1 MYNCEL
7 FSVQKNS
14 ADVQMLSESID
25 NIAHAIYKSDI
36 RVLFKTDI
44 DATEKAFTKV
54 LKTSDKSGDEI
65 DYNIFVNALDTT
77 DSSSFKSLF
86 YNFIKSAEASLP
98 KNEENSAL
106 TPKIKIST
114 IKDLGNGYNGYC
126 FKIFSKHYV
135 VLPLASLTGVE
146 IEALV
151 TDAINKAQSIFKQ
164 NEESCP
170 DGIAY
175 IEKPALPQVKKK
187 EGFFMSFIPHK
198 GDSKNNVIRKIV
210 VLLAIIAFIVSAAY
224 LINEFAIKPYLNSQI
239 TSEIHDIAY
248 NTTTDSGDD
257 TTPETQNWE
266 ALKKLNKEIVAWITL
281 KGTKIDYP
289 VLEHKGDN
297 AYSQYYLNRTYK
309 KSYSSYG
316 SVFVDYRS
324 TDSVKSKNVILH
336 GHNIRDG
343 SMFNALMGYGDL
355 KGNLNFYKKH
365 PIIEFNTPEANGQ
378 YKIISVFK
386 TSTYY
391 DHDDGKFFNYM
402 QGSFLS
408 DAEFM
413 NYVYNVRI
421 RSLINCPVMVNEDDQ
436 LLTLSTCSYE
446 FTGFRTVVVARKL
459 RDGEKATVNTEIAT
473 VNSAAVFPAC
483 YYQRYGGSKP
493 EILTFKKA
501 YSKGLINWYDGAGNL
516 EGSEELTE
524 TVKSNPTED
533 PSNPG
538 EVGGGGLINYYEV
551 KFVNHDGSEYYT
563 LSVKEGDSVTP
574 PGGTPTLPK
583 DDYYDYTFTGWLT
596 DGLDLNNVHYSMT
609 IYPNFT
615 ATLKPPKT
623 Q

>member
-1 MYNCEL
+1 MYNCEI

-14 ADVQMLSESID
+14 ADVEKLNDSMD
-25 NIAHAIYKSDI
+25 NIASSLYKRDI
-36 RVLFKTDI
+36 RVLFNTDI
-44 DATEKAFTKV
+44 DDKEKAFTKV
-54 LKTSDKSGDEI
+54 LKTTDNADEEI
-65 DYNIFVNALDTT
+65 DYNIFVNALDTQ
-77 DSSSFKSLF
+77 DPSSFKSLF
-86 YNFIKSAEASLP
+86 LNFIKSVEATLP
-98 KNEENSAL
+98 KSEEDKNL
-106 TPKIKIST
+106 VPKIKIST

-126 FKIFSKHYV
+126 FKVSTKHYV

-146 IEALV
+146 LDALV
-151 TDAINKAQSIFKQ
+151 IDAVDKAQVIFEQ
-164 NEESCP
+164 NSQSCP

-175 IEKPALPQVKKK
+175 IEQAVIPKKKKK
-187 EGFFMSFIPHK
+187 ENFFMSFIPHK
-198 GDSKNNVIRKIV
+198 GDSKNDVIRKII
-210 VLLAIIAFIVSAAY
+210 VLLAIVAFIVSAVY
-224 LINEFAIKPYLNSQI
+224 LVNEFVIKPYLNSQI
-239 TSEIHDIAY
+239 TSEIHSIAY
-248 NTTTDSGDD
+248 STTDDDGDD
-257 TTPETQNWE
+257 TTPETQNWD

-316 SVFVDYRS
+316 SVFIDYRS

-343 SMFNALMGYGDL
+343 SMFNGLMGYGDL
-355 KGNLNFYKKH
+355 KGNLDFYKKH
-365 PIIEFNTPEANGQ
+365 PVIEFNTPEANGQ

-391 DHDDGKFFNYM
+391 EHDDGKFFNYM
-402 QGSFLS
+402 QGEFLS

-446 FTGFRTVVVARKL
+446 FSGFRTVVVARKL

-473 VNSAAVFPAC
+473 LNSSPVFPAC
-483 YYQRYGGSKP
+483 YYSRYGGSKP

-501 YSKGLINWYDGAGNL
+501 HSKGLINWYDGAGNL

-533 PSNPG
+533 PSNPN
-538 EVGGGGLINYYEV
+538 EVAGGGMVVYYEV

-563 LSVKEGDSVTP
+563 MTVEEGDSVTP

-583 DDYYDYTFTGWLT
+583 DDYYDYTFTGWIT
-596 DGLDLNNVHYSMT
+596 DGLDLNNVQYSMT

-615 ATLKPPKT
+615 STPKAPANH
-623 Q
+623 